1 MWQYDHKVLLKL
13 RLEQGKTRRELCVPD
28 LLDCTQHTLRSWEI
42 GRAAPR
48 VDFLAILAT
57 AYGVSPEAFFQKK

>member
-1 MWQYDHKVLLKL
+1 MWIYDHTTL
-13 RLEQGKTRRELCVPD
+13 RKMRESQGKTMRELCQHDV
-28 LLDCTQHTLRSWEI
+28 LDVNIHTLLSWEL

-57 AYGVSPEAFFQKK
+57 AYGVSPDAFFVKK